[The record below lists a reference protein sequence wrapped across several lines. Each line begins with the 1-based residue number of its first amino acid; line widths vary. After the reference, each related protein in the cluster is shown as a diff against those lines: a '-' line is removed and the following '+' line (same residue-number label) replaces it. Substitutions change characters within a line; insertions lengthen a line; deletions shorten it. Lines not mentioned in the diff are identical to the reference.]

1 MEKQLLLELCGS
13 FQNSLRTTTVSQD
26 KLSAT
31 FSFAVLFQTRI
42 GVRNVLDLEELA
54 FKDGSHVMANK
65 KCQLPDGSFRKQRKG
80 YEEVHVP
87 ALKSKPFDEGEVRSS

>member
-1 MEKQLLLELCGS
+1 M
-13 FQNSLRTTTVSQD
+13 
-26 KLSAT
+26 
-31 FSFAVLFQTRI
+31 
-42 GVRNVLDLEELA
+42 RNVLDLEELT

-87 ALKSKPFDEGEVRSS
+87 ALKSKAFDEGEVSLILACSGSNQTFYTKGCPVFPNSVK